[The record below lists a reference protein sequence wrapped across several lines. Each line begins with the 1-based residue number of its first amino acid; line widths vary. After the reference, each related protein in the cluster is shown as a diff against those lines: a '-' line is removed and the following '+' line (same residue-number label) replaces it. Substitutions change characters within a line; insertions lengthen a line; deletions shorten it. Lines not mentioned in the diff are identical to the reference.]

1 MALALHPWQNQTC
14 LFSYIPYSTR
24 LEALGWGGDLF
35 GSGATHSYFAKLP
48 LRPFFFYC
56 GYRRH
61 SRSVPPNSLCPTLI
75 DLARGCIFQNK
86 MRTDSSEDVTKG
98 STENRT
104 QIIRVKV

>member
-24 LEALGWGGDLF
+24 LGALGWGG
-35 GSGATHSYFAKLP
+35 GSVWFRRH
-48 LRPFFFYC
+48 PFLLCEAPTTSVFFYC

>member
-24 LEALGWGGDLF
+24 LEALGWGGIGLVQAPPIPTF
-35 GSGATHSYFAKLP
+35 RSSHYV
-48 LRPFFFYC
+48 RFFYC

-61 SRSVPPNSLCPTLI
+61 SRSVPPNYLCPTLI
-75 DLARGCIFQNK
+75 DLARGSIFQNK